1 MSENHHIK
9 EFLNSGKL
17 EQYLV
22 GAGGD
27 LSSEIERMIQ
37 EHKEVRE
44 AYEQAQ
50 KDLAHYGASIA
61 AEPPSE
67 LRDLIVAGDRKV
79 VSFSGDQ
86 NRKEQTGPVQR
97 KSVTSTNWF
106 AIAAT
111 ITALICLGGL
121 WYTNDQNQQ
130 LREELSS
137 IRNKTY
143 DLQKTIV
150 DSKKRSDELTL
161 ELERATNFLT
171 DKYILKD
178 QYSAVQAVIFHSK
191 QDNFAS
197 IRVKHLNPLD
207 KEHDYQLWADVEG
220 EMVSLGV
227 IDKTDDV
234 KNLDPNIL
242 FNAESINLTV
252 EKAGGSDHATVENLV
267 ASVAMVSRP

>member
-27 LSSEIERMIQ
+27 FSSEVERMIQ

-61 AEPPSE
+61 AEPPTE
-67 LRDLIVAGDRKV
+67 LRELIVAGEKKI
-79 VSFSGDQ
+79 VSLSDDQ
-86 NRKEQTGPVQR
+86 NRKVQTGQVQR
-97 KSVTSTNWF
+97 KPAAYINWL

-137 IRNKTY
+137 IRDQTD
-143 DLQKTIV
+143 DLQKAIV
-150 DSKKRSDELTL
+150 DSEKHSEKLAL
-161 ELERATNFLT
+161 ELERATNFST
-171 DKYILKD
+171 YKYILKD

-227 IDKTDDV
+227 IDETDDV

>member
-1 MSENHHIK
+1 MSESHNIK
-9 EFLNSGKL
+9 EFLSSGKL

-27 LSSEIERMIQ
+27 HSSEVERMIQ
-37 EHKEVRE
+37 EHEDVRN

-50 KDLAHYGASIA
+50 RDLAFYGTSIA
-61 AEPPSE
+61 ADPPSE
-67 LRDLIVAGDRKV
+67 LRELIVEEDRKV

-86 NRKEQTGPVQR
+86 NRREQTDPVQR
-97 KSVTSTNWF
+97 KSATSTNWF

-130 LREELSS
+130 LREELTS
-137 IRNKTY
+137 IRNQTD

-150 DSKKRSDELTL
+150 DSERRSDELTQ
-161 ELERATNFLT
+161 ELERATSYLT

-178 QYSAVQAVIFHSK
+178 QYSAVQAVIFYSK
-191 QDNFAS
+191 QDNYAS

-227 IDKTDDV
+227 IDETDDV

-267 ASVAMVSRP
+267 ASVAMISRP